1 MSIIPLLHKHGKSEP
16 VGLSELSPIFAII
29 AFVALWRVLSHLT
42 AFSNLP
48 PFYIPFSSFL
58 FLALHLSLSLLLST
72 RKGKGRDAFIPLFFN
87 LTSWAYVGPR
97 MQDSCSLCTLLSWM
111 GSLSLSDYCIQRLS
125 PKKVFHKRVEKMRKK
140 MKMTS

>member
-58 FLALHLSLSLLLST
+58 FLALHLSLSPALDKE
-72 RKGKGRDAFIPLFFN
+72 RKGGRRVYSFIFQSHILGVCRTADAGL
-87 LTSWAYVGPR
+87 
-97 MQDSCSLCTLLSWM
+97 M
-111 GSLSLSDYCIQRLS
+111 LSLHFVELDGFFILIRLL
-125 PKKVFHKRVEKMRKK
+125 HT
-140 MKMTS
+140 TSVS